1 MKDYYS
7 ILKSFFS
14 KTNNQERL
22 FQLEKIKN
30 DKTAL
35 IKLFNQ
41 IKPESKDYSINKNT
55 MKLSELKAQIKEEI
69 INTLKE
75 NLSPVIDFQEKIE
88 LFIEEYQ
95 QEYDVMEDFADLL
108 LSMHNQINK
117 EILDEASKEEVEN
130 QKELNKELEKTV
142 ELSKQAGLKE
152 EENINELNLLKP
164 ILHYIKL
171 GDDSWV
177 KIEYRGTGGDGNYEN
192 ISNVSKIKPVNSS
205 EISKL
210 KLEDRIKR
218 VQKIG
223 KGSNSQAT
231 YGGGEIGAT
240 GPLGDTE
247 IRVSK
252 IDNTEDWK
260 SNDIGGAELPK
271 KIQSKITTAISSG
284 KVTEQEEDDMD
295 KQASEAAEEE
305 KSIAKEKEDALEFQE
320 ETKDKIKKIK
330 KDLEANKSEMLKIL
344 KIDRKDRTKAEQSLF
359 DKMADKT
366 KELKKLEKTL

>member
-22 FQLEKIKN
+22 SQLEKIKN

-75 NLSPVIDFQEKIE
+75 NLSPVMDFQEKIE

-108 LSMHNQINK
+108 LSMHNQINR

-152 EENINELNLLKP
+152 EEDTYDFDEKEPSKSDLKKDSVATTASKLQKLTAKMRELLKK
-164 ILHYIKL
+164 YK
-171 GDDSWV
+171 
-177 KIEYRGTGGDGNYEN
+177 E
-192 ISNVSKIKPVNSS
+192 
-205 EISKL
+205 
-210 KLEDRIKR
+210 
-218 VQKIG
+218 
-223 KGSNSQAT
+223 
-231 YGGGEIGAT
+231 
-240 GPLGDTE
+240 
-247 IRVSK
+247 
-252 IDNTEDWK
+252 
-260 SNDIGGAELPK
+260 AE
-271 KIQSKITTAISSG
+271 G
-284 KVTEQEEDDMD
+284 
-295 KQASEAAEEE
+295 
-305 KSIAKEKEDALEFQE
+305 KEKE
-320 ETKDKIKKIK
+320 KIKDQL
-330 KDLEANKSEMLKIL
+330 KDM
-344 KIDRKDRTKAEQSLF
+344 
-359 DKMADKT
+359 T
-366 KELKKLEKTL
+366 KEKKQLEKAL

>member
-22 FQLEKIKN
+22 SQLEKIKN

-75 NLSPVIDFQEKIE
+75 NLSPVMDFQEKIE

-108 LSMHNQINK
+108 LSMHNQINR

-152 EENINELNLLKP
+152 EEDIYDFDEKEPSKSDLKKDSVATTASKLQKLTAKMRELLKK
-164 ILHYIKL
+164 YK
-171 GDDSWV
+171 
-177 KIEYRGTGGDGNYEN
+177 E
-192 ISNVSKIKPVNSS
+192 
-205 EISKL
+205 
-210 KLEDRIKR
+210 
-218 VQKIG
+218 
-223 KGSNSQAT
+223 
-231 YGGGEIGAT
+231 
-240 GPLGDTE
+240 
-247 IRVSK
+247 
-252 IDNTEDWK
+252 
-260 SNDIGGAELPK
+260 AE
-271 KIQSKITTAISSG
+271 G
-284 KVTEQEEDDMD
+284 
-295 KQASEAAEEE
+295 
-305 KSIAKEKEDALEFQE
+305 KEKE
-320 ETKDKIKKIK
+320 KIKDQL
-330 KDLEANKSEMLKIL
+330 KDM
-344 KIDRKDRTKAEQSLF
+344 
-359 DKMADKT
+359 T
-366 KELKKLEKTL
+366 KEKKQLEKAL

>member
-22 FQLEKIKN
+22 SQLEKIKN
-30 DKTAL
+30 NQTAL

-55 MKLSELKAQIKEEI
+55 MKLSEFKSYLKNEI
-69 INTLKE
+69 I
-75 NLSPVIDFQEKIE
+75 
-88 LFIEEYQ
+88 
-95 QEYDVMEDFADLL
+95 
-108 LSMHNQINK
+108 
-117 EILDEASKEEVEN
+117 EILSEEESAEDIKAKAAA
-130 QKELNKELEKTV
+130 QAELNKELEKTQ
-142 ELSKQAGLKE
+142 ELTKESLNPEVTKAVDRFIKGMAKRYSYSEQDAIFAIEQALAKRQPSMTTDMPGFEGTMDALDSLSIRE
-152 EENINELNLLKP
+152 EK
-164 ILHYIKL
+164 
-171 GDDSWV
+171 
-177 KIEYRGTGGDGNYEN
+177 
-192 ISNVSKIKPVNSS
+192 
-205 EISKL
+205 
-210 KLEDRIKR
+210 
-218 VQKIG
+218 
-223 KGSNSQAT
+223 
-231 YGGGEIGAT
+231 
-240 GPLGDTE
+240 
-247 IRVSK
+247 
-252 IDNTEDWK
+252 
-260 SNDIGGAELPK
+260 
-271 KIQSKITTAISSG
+271 
-284 KVTEQEEDDMD
+284 EDDMD

>member
-22 FQLEKIKN
+22 SQLEKIKN

-75 NLSPVIDFQEKIE
+75 NLSPVMDFQEKIE

-108 LSMHNQINK
+108 LSMHNQINR

-152 EENINELNLLKP
+152 EEDTYDFDEKEPSKSDLK
-164 ILHYIKL
+164 K
-171 GDDSWV
+171 DSV
-177 KIEYRGTGGDGNYEN
+177 ATTA
-192 ISNVSKIKPVNSS
+192 
-205 EISKL
+205 SKL
-210 KLEDRIKR
+210 QKLTAKMRELVK
-218 VQKIG
+218 KY
-223 KGSNSQAT
+223 K
-231 YGGGEIGAT
+231 E
-240 GPLGDTE
+240 
-247 IRVSK
+247 
-252 IDNTEDWK
+252 
-260 SNDIGGAELPK
+260 AE
-271 KIQSKITTAISSG
+271 G
-284 KVTEQEEDDMD
+284 
-295 KQASEAAEEE
+295 
-305 KSIAKEKEDALEFQE
+305 KEKE
-320 ETKDKIKKIK
+320 KIKDQL
-330 KDLEANKSEMLKIL
+330 KDM
-344 KIDRKDRTKAEQSLF
+344 
-359 DKMADKT
+359 T
-366 KELKKLEKTL
+366 KEKKQLEKAL